1 MEWQQ
6 KLCGYLAEG
15 KASAKALRQE
25 PLCGFEQQQKGQ
37 HGWNGAR
44 GAMIGQA
51 AGELGNG

>member
-1 MEWQQ
+1 MEWQN
-6 KLCGYLAEG
+6 KLRGHLAEG

-25 PLCGFEQQQKGQ
+25 PLCGCEEQ
-37 HGWNGAR
+37 HNGAR